1 MRFWVLG
8 FQSFATYTNF
18 KVLGLQGL
26 AIAKILGS
34 WVSRVSL
41 HITILRSWVSRI
53 LRRITILMSWVSRVP
68 QQKGSARSKIPQGPR
83 PGTQRTLDLG
93 SFWDLGTCLLFTNV
107 STLQYV
113 VTHYQRTDTSAA
125 QGIGVNG
132 SASPATAADRPTR
145 WQLPGQ
151 QWQWRSS
158 QRTGRSRLTAADR
171 PRPLTA
177 V

>member
-68 QQKGSARSKIPQGPR
+68 RQKGSARSKIPQGPR

-93 SFWDLGTCLLFTNV
+93 SFWDLGTCL
-107 STLQYV
+107 
-113 VTHYQRTDTSAA
+113 DT
-125 QGIGVNG
+125 IRLDRMVN
-132 SASPATAADRPTR
+132 ASIRPVP
-145 WQLPGQ
+145 L
-151 QWQWRSS
+151 SCAK
-158 QRTGRSRLTAADR
+158 RLHTFLVR
-171 PRPLTA
+171 PRQIPYEYHI
-177 V
+177 